1 VASSANRGD
10 VLCAAC
16 SLLSAWIYP
25 LQERQER
32 GGSTPQSLGGFA
44 VSTLCPYIVIN
55 DHSPR
60 FYSLSGGFAVSILC
74 LIAAVLAKESGVA
87 TGAVLILLE
96 ARNIYPERGRGRG
109 RGRGSR
115 LSAVLGRVLVVL
127 IVIAGIGFFRFHLQG
142 VCVVVVFIVIVLPC
156 NYLLLRRVYYVIT

>member
-1 VASSANRGD
+1 MASSANRGD

-55 DHSPR
+55 DNSPR

-109 RGRGSR
+109 SR

-142 VCVVVVFIVIVLPC
+142 VCVVVVFIGFTMQLLVAASCLLC
-156 NYLLLRRVYYVIT
+156 NYLIATL